1 MGYERK
7 IVRASLGLALLVTAL
22 PAAAASK
29 EPLVVTTLP
38 DPDPNFVPPPV
49 DKHPL
54 RMAQLESDD
63 ASASIDDAMR
73 EFGQA
78 IGQASLAQQQAL
90 QERCRAKDEQ
100 SAASTD
106 DTPAPADDQ
115 TRMAWEA
122 ACKYLRR

>member
-7 IVRASLGLALLVTAL
+7 IVQRVLGLALLVTAL

-54 RMAQLESDD
+54 N
-63 ASASIDDAMR
+63 
-73 EFGQA
+73 GP
-78 IGQASLAQQQAL
+78 IGI
-90 QERCRAKDEQ
+90 R
-100 SAASTD
+100 
-106 DTPAPADDQ
+106 
-115 TRMAWEA
+115 
-122 ACKYLRR
+122 